1 MSEFDK
7 LKDDAEQYAQKHPEQ
22 VEKGEEAVEKKLGL
36 PGQDQ
41 QGQDQQGQDQQ
52 GQDQQG
58 QNQQGQGGQAP
69 TRPAIRAGPRTPPV
83 RVGKGQ
89 PGNLTDRRRG
99 HWPGGGPLLARGE
112 PRTYSRYPATVSLA
126 S

>member
-22 VEKGEEAVEKKLGL
+22 VEKGEEAAEKKLGL
-36 PGQDQ
+36 PG

-58 QNQQGQGGQAP
+58 QGGQAQG
-69 TRPAIRAGPRTPPV
+69 TGSSEADDSAGQGR
-83 RVGKGQ
+83 
-89 PGNLTDRRRG
+89 
-99 HWPGGGPLLARGE
+99 
-112 PRTYSRYPATVSLA
+112 
-126 S
+126 

>member
-7 LKDDAEQYAQKHPEQ
+7 LRDDAEQYAQKHPEQ

-52 GQDQQG
+52 GQDQQD
-58 QNQQGQGGQAP
+58 QQGQDGED
-69 TRPAIRAGPRTPPV
+69 
-83 RVGKGQ
+83 
-89 PGNLTDRRRG
+89 PGTDAA
-99 HWPGGGPLLARGE
+99 GGPAGQGRAQDSAGQGQ
-112 PRTYSRYPATVSLA
+112 
-126 S
+126 

>member
-41 QGQDQQGQDQQ
+41 QGQDAPGQDA
-52 GQDQQG
+52 GNDAAG
-58 QNQQGQGGQAP
+58 GPAGQGGAQDS
-69 TRPAIRAGPRTPPV
+69 AGQ
-83 RVGKGQ
+83 GQ
-89 PGNLTDRRRG
+89 
-99 HWPGGGPLLARGE
+99 
-112 PRTYSRYPATVSLA
+112 
-126 S
+126 